1 MKISQ
6 NPELPNALTQQV
18 QAAKQQAKAAAP
30 APAAE
35 EATKTATTV
44 AAAGGTPVTFSSA
57 AKALDSS
64 LRSSADFDAN
74 KVKAVR
80 AAIEKITSVIIG
92 GTAEELAA
100 TMKSDLA
107 QTAQLIKDIG
117 LQPE

>member
-80 AAIEKITSVIIG
+80 AAIEK
-92 GTAEELAA
+92 GTFTVDAEAIADKLLSNAQETIAHSP
-100 TMKSDLA
+100 KSH
-107 QTAQLIKDIG
+107 
-117 LQPE
+117 

>member
-6 NPELPNALTQQV
+6 NPELPNSLTQQV

-44 AAAGGTPVTFSSA
+44 ATSGGTPVTFSSA
-57 AKALDSS
+57 AKALDPS

-80 AAIEKITSVIIG
+80 AAIDKGTFKVDADAIAGKLLSNAQEII
-92 GTAEELAA
+92 AHSP
-100 TMKSDLA
+100 KSH
-107 QTAQLIKDIG
+107 
-117 LQPE
+117 